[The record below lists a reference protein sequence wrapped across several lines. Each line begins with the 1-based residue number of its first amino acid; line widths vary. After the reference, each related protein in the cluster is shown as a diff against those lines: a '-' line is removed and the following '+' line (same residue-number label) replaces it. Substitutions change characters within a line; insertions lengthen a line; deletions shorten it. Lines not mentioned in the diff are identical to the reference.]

1 MRNKG
6 IRIEYER
13 WVAKKV
19 RKVCTLDRLVLDA
32 EEGEERERLEE
43 EAPRLVSTMVVAVVT
58 AKRDERGNNRLR
70 PRNRRMI
77 CESDHANV
85 VKICVLVFL

>member
-32 EEGEERERLEE
+32 EEGEESFTVYLRF
-43 EAPRLVSTMVVAVVT
+43 S
-58 AKRDERGNNRLR
+58 GNEVHGLIR
-70 PRNRRMI
+70 
-77 CESDHANV
+77 SWGFSFV
-85 VKICVLVFL
+85 